1 MSTLASALPCPT
13 ALLCSALSS
22 HVFSPELPSALCRPD
37 SPPPPPPP
45 PPLQM
50 IIMFLLGGIF
60 KVEDLTGLEWAVSI
74 LIGIGS
80 LPVAFLVKFISK

>member
-1 MSTLASALPCPT
+1 
-13 ALLCSALSS
+13 
-22 HVFSPELPSALCRPD
+22 
-37 SPPPPPPP
+37 
-45 PPLQM
+45 M

-80 LPVAFLVKFISK
+80 LPAAFLVKFISK